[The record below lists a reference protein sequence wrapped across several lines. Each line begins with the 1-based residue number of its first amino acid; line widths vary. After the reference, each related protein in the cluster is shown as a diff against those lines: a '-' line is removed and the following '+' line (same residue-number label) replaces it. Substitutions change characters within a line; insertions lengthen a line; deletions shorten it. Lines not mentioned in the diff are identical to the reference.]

1 MYSRIAGTGSL
12 PASSGSQIRAA
23 SRQPSDSGIQAFS
36 ISRTRRGKSVRTRK
50 PEKSRCPIIKRMPA
64 QATRFGK
71 PLPPGGTIG
80 VPAPATSYHNRSE
93 ILRGVE
99 WWEAKGYRVK
109 LSQGIYARDD
119 WVAGDPELRA
129 RDLMAMFADPEVD
142 VVQCA
147 RGGYGSAQL
156 VPQLD
161 FDVVAAN
168 PKPFVGYSDIT
179 ALHVALRRRAGLA
192 TFYGP
197 GLHGV
202 GDHETTAFTKDRLL
216 EVLTGDGTGPVPRD
230 PDDPYVRAIRGGKVT
245 A

>member
-80 VPAPATSYHNRSE
+80 VPAPATPYHNRSE
-93 ILRGVE
+93 VLRGVE
-99 WWEAKGYRVK
+99 WWESKGYRVK
-109 LSQGIYARDD
+109 LGEGIYARDD
-119 WVAGDPELRA
+119 WVAGDAELRA
-129 RDLMAMFADPEVD
+129 RDLIAMFADPEVD
-142 VVQCA
+142 VVQSC

-156 VPQLD
+156 IPYLD
-161 FDVVAAN
+161 FDLIAAN

-179 ALHVALRRRAGLA
+179 ALHVALRQKAGLA
-192 TFYGP
+192 TVFGYGIK
-197 GLHGV
+197 GV
-202 GDHETTAFTKDRLL
+202 GAWDTKDF
-216 EVLTGDGTGPVPRD
+216 TS
-230 PDDPYVRAIRGGKVT
+230 
-245 A
+245 